1 VSRPLG
7 ARRPENIAW
16 LITAPLAAIAVILVA
31 PAVAGHGS
39 APLLSPWPI
48 TLLFFG
54 LFLLTESTQIH
65 VEIRRHTVRMTLT
78 EIPLVLALFYLSPLS
93 LLAIR
98 VAAMALVQS
107 RNRVAVVKL
116 AFNLA
121 NLVAGNSAAILI
133 VHTFGASPLGPLR
146 DTSPLTWL
154 VVFAAMGAN
163 LVFTMIAV
171 IGVISLIQ
179 GGMSVKRVVR
189 IGTPSLVV
197 CALNSTVGLVV
208 LLAVERSGWA
218 VLLIGGVGAALVV
231 VYRAYAQFLRQ
242 HKSLA
247 EIYDLARVI
256 AETRND
262 GTLADVLLGR
272 VRELVRAEYATLWLP
287 AQARYPEMLLSARV
301 DDGGLIDL
309 SPTPEALRS
318 RAVETGETVAVGP
331 KLGDN
336 ELRLVLHEAGVKDAI
351 VVPMRSGS
359 AVIGT
364 LEVASRLIDPA
375 TFGPDD
381 VRLVETVAA
390 HTAVAVENSRLVD
403 RLRFDAQHDA
413 LTGLPNRRRI
423 TGALEEAVKVRAP
436 GEVVAV
442 IQFDVSGL
450 RDVNESLGHAAG
462 DRLLAEVARR
472 LRAQAPPAALVA
484 RVGGDEF
491 VMTLRMGSADEA
503 IELATDLRRTLQVPM
518 EIGSLTLDV
527 DTAVGVAVHP
537 DHGSEPAALLQRAD
551 VATHA
556 AKSTSSAV
564 QMFNLGLESRS
575 ARRLGLAGDLRRALD
590 NHELDVVFQP
600 KVTLVG
606 RQLVGVECLARW
618 EHGAHGSVS
627 PEDFVAVAEHTGQ
640 LNRLTETVLREGLR
654 RCRQWADASRPLNV
668 AVNLSARTL
677 TDPDF
682 PDRVSALLAEFG
694 VAPRQLTLEMSEAG
708 VTSDSDRPLP
718 TLRRLHQLGVRLA
731 VDDFGTGYSSLSH
744 LRRLPIDEVKIDRA
758 FVQGMATDPGDLAIV
773 RAIVDLSRNFG
784 LTVVAEGVESELTL
798 TLLEEIGCDIGQGF
812 LFSRPLSYDRL
823 EAWFSAQTEPEPTS
837 VGGEVRRL
845 RAVP

>member
-1 VSRPLG
+1 VSPQR
-7 ARRPENIAW
+7 ARRPENVAW
-16 LITAPLAAIAVILVA
+16 FVTAPLAAIAAILVA
-31 PAVAGHGS
+31 PAVADHGHT
-39 APLLSPWPI
+39 PLLSPLPI
-48 TLLFFG
+48 TLLFLG
-54 LFLLTESTQIH
+54 LFVLTESTDISLE
-65 VEIRRHTVRMTLT
+65 VRRHALQITLT
-78 EIPLVLALFYLSPLS
+78 EIPLVLALFYLAPLS
-93 LLAIR
+93 LLLIR
-98 VAAMALVQS
+98 VTAFVLVQGLY
-107 RNRVAVVKL
+107 NRMAIVKL
-116 AFNLA
+116 GFNLA
-121 NLVAGNSAAILI
+121 NIVAGNAAAILI
-133 VHTFGASPLGPLR
+133 VYTFGAYAHGALN
-146 DTSPLTWL
+146 DTSPTAWL
-154 VVFAAMGAN
+154 VVLAAVGAN
-163 LVFTMIAV
+163 DLSSVAAV
-171 IGVISLIQ
+171 IGVITLIQ
-179 GGMSVKRVVR
+179 GGMSVRRVLR
-189 IGTPSLVV
+189 TGTPSLLVGTI
-197 CALNSTVGLVV
+197 NTTVGLVV
-208 LLAVERSGWA
+208 LLAIERSGWA
-218 VLLIGGVGAALVV
+218 ALLIVGVGAALVV

-242 HKSLA
+242 HKSLT
-247 EIYDLARVI
+247 EIYDLTRVI
-256 AETRND
+256 AETRYD

-272 VRELVRAEYATLWLP
+272 VRELVQAECATLWLP
-287 AQARYPEMLLSARV
+287 AQARYSETLLSARV
-301 DDGGLIDL
+301 DDTGLIDL
-309 SPTPEALRS
+309 SAIPEALRS
-318 RAVETGETVAVGP
+318 RAVETGETVAAGP
-331 KLGDN
+331 KLGDD
-336 ELRLVLHEAGVKDAI
+336 ELRAVLHEAGVKDAI

-364 LEVASRLIDPA
+364 LEVANRLIDPA

-390 HTAVAVENSRLVD
+390 HTAVAVENTRLVD
-403 RLRFDAQHDA
+403 RLRFDAHHDS

-423 TGALEEAVKVRAP
+423 LAALEEAVKVRAP

-462 DRLLAEVARR
+462 DRLLAEVGRR
-472 LRAQAPPAALVA
+472 LRNQAPPAALVA

-491 VMTLRMGSADEA
+491 VLTLRMASVDEA
-503 IELATDLRRTLQVPM
+503 VELATSMRRALQVPM

-527 DTAVGVAVHP
+527 DTAVGLAVHP

-590 NHELDVVFQP
+590 NNELEVVFQP

-668 AVNLSARTL
+668 AVNLSSRTL
-677 TDPDF
+677 MDPDF
-682 PDRVSALLAEFG
+682 PDRVSELLTEFG
-694 VAPRQLTLEMSEAG
+694 VAPGQLTLEISEAG

-718 TLRRLHQLGVRLA
+718 TLRRLHDLGVRLA

-744 LRRLPIDEVKIDRA
+744 LRRLPVDEVKIDRA

-773 RAIVDLSRNFG
+773 RAVVDLSRHFG

-823 EAWFSAQTEPEPTS
+823 EAWFAAQTEPEPTS

-845 RAVP
+845 RAVL

>member
-1 VSRPLG
+1 MTRPTT
-7 ARRPENIAW
+7 ARRPENVAW
-16 LITAPLAAIAVILVA
+16 LITAPLTAAAIILLAPVIA
-31 PAVAGHGS
+31 HPTGS
-39 APLLSPWPI
+39 LFSPLPV
-48 TLLFFG
+48 TLLFLG
-54 LFLLTESTQIH
+54 LFLLAETTNLNLE
-65 VEIRRHTVRMTLT
+65 VRRHGLSITLT

-98 VAAMALVQS
+98 ILAFTLVRARRRMS
-107 RNRVAVVKL
+107 IVKL
-116 AFNLA
+116 AFNVA
-121 NLVAGNSAAILI
+121 NMIAGNAAAILI
-133 VHTFGASPLGPLR
+133 VHSIETLR
-146 DTSPLTWL
+146 DTSPVTWL
-154 VVFAAMGAN
+154 VVFAAVGAN
-163 LVFTMIAV
+163 VLGTVAAV
-171 IGVISLIQ
+171 VGVISLIQ
-179 GGMSVKRVVR
+179 GGMSVRRVLR
-189 IGTPSLVV
+189 TGTPSLVV
-197 CALNSTVGLVV
+197 GAINTTVGLVI

-218 VLLIGGVGAALVV
+218 ALLIAGVAVAVVV

-242 HKSLA
+242 HKSLT
-247 EIYDLARVI
+247 EIYDLTRVI

-272 VRELVRAEYATLWLP
+272 VRELLQAEYATLWLP
-287 AQARYPEMLLSARV
+287 AQARYPETLLSARV
-301 DDGGLIDL
+301 DDSGLIDL
-309 SPTPEALRS
+309 SVTPEGLRA
-318 RAVETGETVAVGP
+318 RAVETAETVAAGP
-331 KLGDN
+331 KLGDDS
-336 ELRLVLHEAGVKDAI
+336 LRAILQGAGIKDAI

-359 AVIGT
+359 AVIGC
-364 LEVASRLIDPA
+364 LEVASRLGDQA
-375 TFGPDD
+375 TFSPDD

-390 HTAVAVENSRLVD
+390 HTAVAVENTRLVD
-403 RLRFDAQHDA
+403 RLRFDAHHDA
-413 LTGLPNRRRI
+413 LTGLPNRRRMLA
-423 TGALEEAVKVRAP
+423 ALEEAVKVRAP

-462 DRLLAEVARR
+462 DKLLAEVGRR
-472 LRAQAPPAALVA
+472 LRSLAPPAALVA

-491 VMTLRMGSADEA
+491 VLTLRMAGAEEA
-503 IELATDLRRTLQVPM
+503 AELATELRRAIQDPM

-556 AKSTSSAV
+556 AKSSASAV
-564 QMFNLGLESRS
+564 LTFHLGLESRS

-590 NHELDVVFQP
+590 NGDLEVVFQP

-618 EHGAHGSVS
+618 DHGAHGPVS

-640 LNRLTETVLREGLR
+640 LNRLTETVLNEALR

-668 AVNLSARTL
+668 AINLSSRTL
-677 TDPDF
+677 VDPDF
-682 PDRVSALLAEFG
+682 PDWVSGLLNEYG
-694 VAPRQLTLEMSEAG
+694 VAPDQLTLEISEAG
-708 VTSDSDRPLP
+708 VTSDSDRMLP
-718 TLRRLHQLGVRLA
+718 TLRRLHDRGVRLA

-744 LRRLPIDEVKIDRA
+744 LRKLPVDEVKIDRA
-758 FVQGMATDPGDLAIV
+758 FVEGMATDPGDLAIV
-773 RAIVDLSRNFG
+773 RAVVDLSRHFG

-798 TLLEEIGCDIGQGF
+798 SHLEEMGCDIGQGF

-823 EAWFSAQTEPEPTS
+823 EAWFAAQTEPEPTS

-845 RAVP
+845 RAVL